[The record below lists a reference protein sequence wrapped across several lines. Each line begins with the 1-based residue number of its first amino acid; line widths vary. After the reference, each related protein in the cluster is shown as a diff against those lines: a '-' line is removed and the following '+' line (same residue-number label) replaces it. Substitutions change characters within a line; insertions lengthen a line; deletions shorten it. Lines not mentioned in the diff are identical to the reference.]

1 MRDLILIELGGVES
15 PQRFRVAEAGV
26 EVAGILVAAVFDPLV
41 QLLFATPELIAQAQ
55 QAEGW
60 MVAIGIE
67 NTVQFRGI
75 ERIAVR
81 NASRSPDKY
90 CPCGQFHLQDDS
102 GLVGSGE
109 GSFRRTVGVIAHMIQ
124 AIGSDGLIDVAP
136 TLNVHGRV
144 AGQWEG
150 RSVVRAAEERRAAVE
165 SELRTLDTNLADAEF
180 YGGVVAIRSA

>member
-55 QAEGW
+55 QTEGW

-81 NASRSPDKY
+81 NASRSPDTV
-90 CPCGQFHLQDDS
+90 PA
-102 GLVGSGE
+102 GS
-109 GSFRRTVGVIAHMIQ
+109 STCRMIP
-124 AIGSDGLIDVAP
+124 AS
-136 TLNVHGRV
+136 
-144 AGQWEG
+144 
-150 RSVVRAAEERRAAVE
+150 SAAVK
-165 SELRTLDTNLADAEF
+165 
-180 YGGVVAIRSA
+180 